1 MVNFQ
6 QPEYSTTGS
15 ILPLDELVAR
25 DGIDINDW
33 LIPLEQTKVNGKLW
47 GLQQDYRI
55 PILVYRESRFAE
67 AQLTSPG
74 LALDDLRLP
83 DL

>member
-1 MVNFQ
+1 VNFQ

-33 LIPLEQTKVNGKLW
+33 LIP
-47 GLQQDYRI
+47 
-55 PILVYRESRFAE
+55 
-67 AQLTSPG
+67 
-74 LALDDLRLP
+74 
-83 DL
+83 